1 MSRTI
6 PINLAI
12 EAALDE
18 EVLRKLLLQAGRG
31 YVIGTSYG
39 GRGSG
44 YLRKT
49 VPGFNF
55 AARGTPFAVLTD
67 LDTEP
72 CPAALIRN
80 WLPQPQHPNLIF
92 RVAVREVEAW
102 LLAHRE
108 AMARFLGI
116 REDLVPREV
125 DDLRD
130 PKGALIDLARRSRI
144 RELREAIVPR
154 RGSTASIGP
163 DYNGCLTGFVREY
176 WKVNLAAQSSPS
188 LQRALTRIGEFRPV
202 WSHQESQ

>member
-39 GRGSG
+39 GRGIG

-72 CPAALIRN
+72 CPPHSFRN
-80 WLPQPQHPNLIF
+80 WLPQPQHPNSSS
-92 RVAVREVEAW
+92 RGREGGGSLAP
-102 LLAHRE
+102 AHRE

-116 REDLVPREV
+116 REDLVPRRWTICAT
-125 DDLRD
+125 LR
-130 PKGALIDLARRSRI
+130 AR
-144 RELREAIVPR
+144 
-154 RGSTASIGP
+154 
-163 DYNGCLTGFVREY
+163 
-176 WKVNLAAQSSPS
+176 
-188 LQRALTRIGEFRPV
+188 
-202 WSHQESQ
+202 